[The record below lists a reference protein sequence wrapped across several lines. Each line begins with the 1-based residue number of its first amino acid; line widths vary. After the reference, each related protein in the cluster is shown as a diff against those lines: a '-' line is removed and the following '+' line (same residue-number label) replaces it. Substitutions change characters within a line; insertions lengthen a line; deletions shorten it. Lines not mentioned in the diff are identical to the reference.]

1 MKKLILSFVALFLC
15 VMVNA
20 QDEQKYLAKGAVP
33 QDENGMVVFE
43 RTVPY
48 TNGMDADKSMPVL
61 MEYVK
66 DLLAKGAEQLAK
78 NEMDN
83 IYAKIVSDGSEDG
96 SIVARVEEIMVFKK
110 KPLYLDQTSFRY
122 QIILTPTAGGVNC
135 KLCNISYHYN
145 DGAQGHFANYK
156 AEEWISDKEAINKK
170 GTKLYPRSGK
180 FRRKTIDR
188 AEEILNGFAGIMN
201 AE

>member
-1 MKKLILSFVALFLC
+1 MKKLILSLVALFFC
-15 VMVNA
+15 GVMNA
-20 QDEQKYLAKGAVP
+20 QDLQKYLAKGAVP
-33 QDENGMVVFE
+33 QDENGMIVFE
-43 RTVPY
+43 RTIPY
-48 TNGMDADKSMPVL
+48 SNGMDADKSMPVL

-66 DLLAKGAEQLAK
+66 SLMSKGQEQLNK
-78 NEMDN
+78 YQIDN
-83 IYAKIVSDGSEDG
+83 LYAKIVSDGSEDG

-110 KPLYLDQTSFRY
+110 KPLYLDQTCFRY
-122 QIILTPTAGGVNC
+122 QIILTPTASGVMA

-156 AEEWISDKEAINKK
+156 AEEWIADKVAINKK

-180 FRRKTIDR
+180 FRKKTIDR
-188 AEEILNGFAGIMN
+188 AEEILNGVAATMS